1 MTLSNLEWLR
11 ELFNATK
18 HRAVFLRRLSFLLM
32 PHEWESVRR
41 LLEYDDT
48 DYKLKQR
55 SSSSVSLVGLIN
67 WFTSLSYP
75 DKAIVAYLDS
85 TGNQVYLE
93 RSTSPIRSNST
104 WALRCLG
111 QSCSVL
117 NILRYCQWNN
127 FRNRPAS
134 PSRFKDPQPRRFN
147 SEMAVIT

>member
-85 TGNQVYLE
+85 TVPVIKYTWGDQPLPSEVTVLEPWGAWGNL
-93 RSTSPIRSNST
+93 
-104 WALRCLG
+104 
-111 QSCSVL
+111 VL
-117 NILRYCQWNN
+117 
-127 FRNRPAS
+127 F
-134 PSRFKDPQPRRFN
+134 
-147 SEMAVIT
+147 